1 MTLLFYQTSFIKIFG
16 VDDELQTT
24 VVHWWSMEHVITQT
38 CCRVFETLS

>member
-24 VVHWWSMEHVITQT
+24 VVDWWSMEHVITQRR
-38 CCRVFETLS
+38 CRVFEALS